1 MIIEDDSFAL
11 GMPTHV
17 EMLQQHARLADAEC
31 DQLRLELD
39 RARVNIEKLVAIH
52 QAQAD
57 QIAQLNSTIERLTWD
72 LSRAN
77 VENTALKNR
86 QLSGCSST
94 WGGRPPV
101 AAGDD

>member
-1 MIIEDDSFAL
+1 MIIDDDSFAL
-11 GMPTHV
+11 GMPTPV

-39 RARVNIEKLVAIH
+39 RARENVEKLVAIH
-52 QAQAD
+52 QGQAE
-57 QIAQLNSTIERLTWD
+57 QIAELKKVIERLTWD

-86 QLSGCSST
+86 QLSGCSPT
-94 WGGRPPV
+94 WGAMPPTPYN
-101 AAGDD
+101 